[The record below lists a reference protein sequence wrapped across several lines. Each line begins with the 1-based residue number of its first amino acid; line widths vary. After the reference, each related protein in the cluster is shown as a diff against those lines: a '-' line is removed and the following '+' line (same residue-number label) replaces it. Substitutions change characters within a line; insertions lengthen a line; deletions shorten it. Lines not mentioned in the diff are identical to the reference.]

1 MTTDF
6 FKLSRTDQRNV
17 IVAISQQKAMPAAI
31 VEKDLWLCLV
41 LDNLFQLPLSMS
53 FKGGTSLSK
62 VFGLIDRFS
71 EDIDITI
78 DYHNVFPD
86 MDLSKPTSNTAL
98 KKLSDQLKLKLRPI
112 VEQQILP
119 HLSTALAA
127 KLPNQQ
133 FEITLSESGEELEIY
148 YDSLLGKDG
157 YLRDH
162 ILIEFG
168 IRNSIEPSEVHQI
181 QGMGADVID
190 QVSFPKATVK
200 VLAPTRTF
208 WEKATLIHVECNR
221 GRLSDSP
228 ERLSRHWYDLTKL
241 YNSWVGEAALTNIQ
255 LLKDV
260 IVHKKAFFNAS
271 YAHYDDCLRHQ
282 FKLLPDKSH
291 IQGLKVDYQKMLNA
305 GMLAKTP
312 PRFEE
317 IIFQLRKL
325 EANINKLAT

>member
-1 MTTDF
+1 MATDF
-6 FKLSRTDQRNV
+6 FSLSKTDQRNV
-17 IVAISQQKAMPAAI
+17 IVAISQQKALPPVI
-31 VEKDLWLCLV
+31 IEKDIWLCLV
-41 LDNLFQLPLSMS
+41 LDSLFQLPLAMS

-86 MDLSKPTSNTAL
+86 MDLSKPLNNSAL
-98 KKLSDQLKLKLRPI
+98 KKLSDQLKAKLRPI

-119 HLSTALAA
+119 HLSTTLAA

-133 FEITLSESGEELEIY
+133 FEITLSESGEELQIY
-148 YDSLLGKDG
+148 YDSLLSKDE

-181 QGMGADVID
+181 QSIGSDIISLVNFSEAKI
-190 QVSFPKATVK
+190 K

-228 ERLSRHWYDLTKL
+228 ERLSRHWYDLTRL
-241 YNSWVGEAALTNIQ
+241 YNSWVGKAALANIQ
-255 LLKDV
+255 LLK
-260 IVHKKAFFNAS
+260 
-271 YAHYDDCLRHQ
+271 
-282 FKLLPDKSH
+282 
-291 IQGLKVDYQKMLNA
+291 M
-305 GMLAKTP
+305 
-312 PRFEE
+312 
-317 IIFQLRKL
+317 
-325 EANINKLAT
+325 